1 MDINGRR
8 GRIVLVYPEP
18 NNRVQVKKGVTSL
31 CRPTQE
37 QRVQVKKVVS
47 IRLVFLFIVPY
58 NVTNINIMLHDQAK

>member
-37 QRVQVKKVVS
+37 QRVRKESGFNQVG
-47 IRLVFLFIVPY
+47 LPL
-58 NVTNINIMLHDQAK
+58 